1 MLENGKFDLVFFYVA
16 LSRFGGQE
24 LQGVSLRKEEWK

>member
-1 MLENGKFDLVFFYVA
+1 MLEHGKFDFVFFYVA
-16 LSRFGGQE
+16 LSRFGRQE